1 MLNNQDSM
9 DEFVIQTSGLTKRY
23 KNVVAVDDLSMER
36 RRGHVYGLLGP
47 NGSGKTT
54 TMGLLLGLLT
64 PTSGT
69 FRLFGSA
76 DGHQKSLQ
84 RVGAI
89 IENPSF
95 YPYLSGFQNLRYFQ
109 MISGVRSEGEVETL
123 IDRVGLTGRGD
134 DLFRTYSSGMK
145 QRLGIAYALLGDPD
159 LVFLDEPTNGLDPE
173 GMIEVRKLIKSLG
186 DGNRTVLLSSH
197 LLHEVEQVCDSVTII
212 SKGRLTAQG
221 EVPELV
227 ATVGSEQVRTKTT
240 DNLKARQILL
250 ALEWVESVS
259 VHEDSILVT
268 ASIERSAEVT
278 AALADGAVY
287 VEEMM
292 PVRISLEEYFLEVT
306 GGGEEGFL

>member
-1 MLNNQDSM
+1 M
-9 DEFVIQTSGLTKRY
+9 DEFVIQTHGLTKRY
-23 KNVVAVDDLSMER
+23 KNVVAVDDLSLEIR
-36 RRGHVYGLLGP
+36 QGRVYGLLGP

-76 DGHQKSLQ
+76 HGHEESLR

-109 MISGVRSEGEVETL
+109 MISGGRSKEELEIL
-123 IDRVGLTGRGD
+123 IDRVGLAGRGD
-134 DLFRTYSSGMK
+134 DQFHTYSLGMK

-159 LVFLDEPTNGLDPE
+159 IVFLDEPTNGLDPE
-173 GMIEVRKLIKSLG
+173 GMIEVRDLIKGLG

-212 SKGRLTAQG
+212 SKGRLIVQG
-221 EVPELV
+221 EVSQLV

-240 DNLKARQILL
+240 DNSKARQVLS
-250 ALEWVESVS
+250 ALDWVEGISI
-259 VHEDSILVT
+259 HEDSLLVT
-268 ASIERSAEVT
+268 ASIKRSAELT
-278 AALADGAVY
+278 AALANAGVFVA
-287 VEEMM
+287 EMM
-292 PVRISLEEYFLEVT
+292 PVRTSLEEYFLEVT
-306 GGGEEGFL
+306 GHGEEGSL